1 MSGTEESHASCSM
14 NWPPWTRRCG
24 ALSQGSEGSAVVQ
37 RELGA
42 SLHRHE
48 VEVFAMAVD
57 EALDEWAV
65 GQHRQPFRSCGVQC
79 GFDEQCSQAF
89 TLARRVDLGVGEG
102 DDAGSAPVID
112 EAQDGP
118 VDCDFK
124 APAV

>member
-24 ALSQGSEGSAVVQ
+24 ALSPSSEASGVVQ

-48 VEVFAMAVD
+48 VEVFAMTVD
-57 EALDEWAV
+57 EVLDEWAV
-65 GQHRQPFRSCGVQC
+65 GQHRQPLRSCGVQR

-89 TLARRVDLGVGEG
+89 ALVRRVDLGVDEG
-102 DDAGSAPVID
+102 DDAGSAPVFGK
-112 EAQDGP
+112 AQDGP
-118 VDCDFK
+118 VDCDLE